1 MIGAKWV
8 LIIWFGWLIVS
19 ASITTN
25 CNPRANS
32 KILSTSFCTSTKNT
46 VKWGQI
52 KWSASFW
59 WSSSLCYPMRK
70 SDEATIGIT
79 HPTLYSNLQ
88 RFFFKP
94 SFCSFSAL
102 SACFASERSAG
113 IRVIL
118 TLPSKW
124 RRMKSKTAFC
134 IISVTETI
142 IKIQT
147 RNDCYIDDVTS
158 FFIFHVNPRNFHIFG
173 RNFFSALSRAH
184 KFGIKMLQIQKKIIV
199 Q

>member
-32 KILSTSFCTSTKNT
+32 KILSTSFCTSTKNIVRWCQNIRFT
-46 VKWGQI
+46 VY
-52 KWSASFW
+52 A
-59 WSSSLCYPMRK
+59 
-70 SDEATIGIT
+70 
-79 HPTLYSNLQ
+79 NLQ

-94 SFCSFSAL
+94 SFCSLSAL
-102 SACFASERSAG
+102 SACLASERSAG
-113 IRVIL
+113 IRVML

-134 IISVTETI
+134 IISVTEII

-147 RNDCYIDDVTS
+147 KNDWNIDLVTS
-158 FFIFHVNPRNFHIFG
+158 ISIFNVNPRNFHPRKTHFWAG
-173 RNFFSALSRAH
+173 FLATTFFRVESRP
-184 KFGIKMLQIQKKIIV
+184 
-199 Q
+199 